1 MNILLV
7 DDEAPARAR
16 LAQLI
21 AELPEHR
28 VVGEA
33 ESGAQALTLCAQMAV
48 DVVLLDIR
56 MPGLDGLETARL
68 LKAGATAPAVI
79 FVTAYADHALAAFEV
94 QASDYLVKP
103 VRRERLIQALAR
115 LQSQASSPP
124 RVSNQAAPALVPA
137 PRAHLCARLGNMVRM
152 VAVEHIRYFKAE
164 QKYVTVRN
172 HQEELL
178 IEDSLVRLQAEFIDR
193 FIRVHRN
200 ALVAI
205 AYLEAL
211 HHRGGQHWLQLKD
224 CPKPV
229 AVSRRHL
236 RLIRQMLKN
245 TRD

>member
-33 ESGAQALTLCAQMAV
+33 ESGAQALALCTQLAV

-68 LKAGATAPAVI
+68 LGAGAAPPAVI
-79 FVTAYADHALAAFEV
+79 FVTACADHALAAFEV

-103 VRRERLIQALAR
+103 VRRERLMQALAR
-115 LQSQASSPP
+115 QQHRPLP
-124 RVSNQAAPALVPA
+124 RAKGHDAPATA
-137 PRAHLCARLGNMVRM
+137 PRTQLQARLGSMVRV
-152 VAVEHIRYFKAE
+152 VAVEQVRYFKAD
-164 QKYVTVRN
+164 QKYVTVRD
-172 HQEELL
+172 HEGELL
-178 IEDSLVRLQAEFIDR
+178 IEDSLVRLEAEFASR
-193 FIRVHRN
+193 FVRAHRN

-211 HHRGGQHWLQLKD
+211 HQRSVRHWLQLKD
-224 CPKPV
+224 CPERI

-236 RLIRQMLKN
+236 RLIRQALQS
-245 TRD
+245 TRT

>member
-33 ESGAQALTLCAQMAV
+33 ESGAQALTLCAQLTV

-103 VRRERLIQALAR
+103 VRRERLMQALAR
-115 LQSQASSPP
+115 LQSQASSSP

-137 PRAHLCARLGNMVRM
+137 PRAQLYARLGNMVRM
-152 VAVEHIRYFKAE
+152 VAVEQVRYFKAE
-164 QKYVTVRN
+164 QKYVTVRD
-172 HQEELL
+172 HEGELL
-178 IEDSLVRLQAEFIDR
+178 IEDSLARLEAEFANR
-193 FIRVHRN
+193 FVRAHRN

-205 AYLEAL
+205 AYLETL
-211 HHRGGQHWLQLKD
+211 HQRGVRHWLQLKD
-224 CPKPV
+224 CPECI

-236 RLIRQMLKN
+236 RLIRQALQG
-245 TRD
+245 TRT

>member
-33 ESGAQALTLCAQMAV
+33 ESGAQALLLCAQLPV

-68 LKAGATAPAVI
+68 LGAGPAPPAVI

-103 VRRERLIQALAR
+103 VRRERLVQALAR
-115 LQSQASSPP
+115 QQHRPSPRADGHDAP
-124 RVSNQAAPALVPA
+124 VAAPRTQL
-137 PRAHLCARLGNMVRM
+137 HARLGSMVQV
-152 VAVEHIRYFKAE
+152 VAVEQVRYFKAD

-172 HQEELL
+172 HEGELL
-178 IEDSLVRLQAEFIDR
+178 IEDSLVRLEAEFASR
-193 FIRVHRN
+193 FVRAHRN

-211 HHRGGQHWLQLKD
+211 HQRGVRHWLQLKD
-224 CPKPV
+224 CPERI

-236 RLIRQMLKN
+236 RLIRQALQS
-245 TRD
+245 TRT

>member
-33 ESGAQALTLCAQMAV
+33 ESGAQALALCAQLAV

-68 LKAGATAPAVI
+68 LGATAAPPAVI
-79 FVTAYADHALAAFEV
+79 FVTAYTDHALAAFEV

-103 VRRERLIQALAR
+103 VRRERLMQALAR
-115 LQSQASSPP
+115 QQHQPSP
-124 RVSNQAAPALVPA
+124 RADGHDAPAAVP
-137 PRAHLCARLGNMVRM
+137 RTHLHARLGSMVQV
-152 VAVEHIRYFKAE
+152 VAVEQVRYFKAD

-172 HQEELL
+172 HERELL
-178 IEDSLVRLQAEFIDR
+178 IEDSLVRLEAEFAGR
-193 FIRVHRN
+193 FVRAHRN

-211 HHRGGQHWLQLKD
+211 HQLGVRHWLQLKD
-224 CPKPV
+224 CPEGI

-236 RLIRQMLKN
+236 RLIRQALQS
-245 TRD
+245 TRT

>member
-68 LKAGATAPAVI
+68 LKAGATPPAVI
-79 FVTAYADHALAAFEV
+79 FVTAYADHALAAFEA

-103 VRRERLIQALAR
+103 VRRERLMQALAR
-115 LQSQASSPP
+115 LQSQASSSP
-124 RVSNQAAPALVPA
+124 RLTGQAAPA
-137 PRAHLCARLGNMVRM
+137 PRAQLSARLGNMVRM
-152 VAVEHIRYFKAE
+152 VAVEHVRYFKAE

-178 IEDSLVRLQAEFIDR
+178 IEDSLVRLQAEFADR
-193 FIRVHRN
+193 FIRAHRN

-211 HHRGGQHWLQLKD
+211 HHRGGQHWLQLRD
-224 CPKPV
+224 CPEPV

-236 RLIRQMLKN
+236 HRVRQMLKN
-245 TRD
+245 TRT

>member
-33 ESGAQALTLCAQMAV
+33 ESGAQALALCAQLPV
-48 DVVLLDIR
+48 NVVLLDIR

-68 LKAGATAPAVI
+68 LAAGAAPPAVI
-79 FVTAYADHALAAFEV
+79 FVTAYTDHALAAFDV
-94 QASDYLVKP
+94 QAADYLLKP

-115 LQSQASSPP
+115 LQPQASSSP
-124 RVSNQAAPALVPA
+124 RITSQAAPASA
-137 PRAHLCARLGNMVRM
+137 PRTQLYARVGNRVRM
-152 VAVEHIRYFKAE
+152 VAVEHVRYFKAE
-164 QKYVTVRN
+164 HKYITVRD
-172 HQEELL
+172 HEGELL
-178 IEDSLVRLQAEFIDR
+178 IEDSLARLEAEFAGR
-193 FIRVHRN
+193 FVRAHRN

-211 HHRGGQHWLQLKD
+211 HQRGVRHWLQLKD
-224 CPKPV
+224 CPERI

-236 RLIRQMLKN
+236 RLIRQTLQS
-245 TRD
+245 TRT

>member
-33 ESGAQALTLCAQMAV
+33 ESGAQALLLCAQLPV

-68 LKAGATAPAVI
+68 LGAGAAPPAVI

-103 VRRERLIQALAR
+103 VRRERLMQALAR
-115 LQSQASSPP
+115 QQHRPSPRTDGHDAP
-124 RVSNQAAPALVPA
+124 AAAPRTQL
-137 PRAHLCARLGNMVRM
+137 HARLGSRVQV
-152 VAVEHIRYFKAE
+152 VAVEQVRYFKAD

-172 HQEELL
+172 HERELL
-178 IEDSLVRLQAEFIDR
+178 IEDSLVRLETEFAGR
-193 FIRVHRN
+193 FVRAHRN

-211 HHRGGQHWLQLKD
+211 HQRGVRHWLQLKD
-224 CPKPV
+224 CPERI

-236 RLIRQMLKN
+236 RLIRQALQS
-245 TRD
+245 TRT

>member
-33 ESGAQALTLCAQMAV
+33 ENGAQALVLCAQLHV

-68 LKAGATAPAVI
+68 LAATPMPPTVI
-79 FVTAYADHALAAFEV
+79 FVTACADHALAAFEV

-103 VRRERLIQALAR
+103 VRRERLMQALAR
-115 LQSQASSPP
+115 QRRQPSPRTPGHAAS
-124 RVSNQAAPALVPA
+124 VAAP
-137 PRAHLCARLGNMVRM
+137 RTQLCARVGSMVQV
-152 VAVEHIRYFKAE
+152 VAVEQVRYFKAE
-164 QKYVTVRN
+164 QKYVTVR
-172 HQEELL
+172 HRDGELL
-178 IEDSLVRLQAEFIDR
+178 IEDSLTRLETEFASRFVRA
-193 FIRVHRN
+193 HRN

-205 AYLEAL
+205 AYLEGL
-211 HHRGGQHWLQLKD
+211 QLRGGHHWLRLKD
-224 CPKPV
+224 CPQPV

-236 RLIRQMLKN
+236 GLVRQALQGAI
-245 TRD
+245 T

>member
-7 DDEAPARAR
+7 DDEALARTR

-33 ESGAQALTLCAQMAV
+33 ENGVQALSLCAQLAV

-68 LKAGATAPAVI
+68 LKASAAPPAVI
-79 FVTAYADHALAAFEV
+79 FVTAYADHALAAFEA

-103 VRRERLIQALAR
+103 VRRERLMQALAR
-115 LQSQASSPP
+115 LQSRSSSSPWIKDDDA
-124 RVSNQAAPALVPA
+124 STSA
-137 PRAHLCARLGNMVRM
+137 PRAQLYARLGNMVRV
-152 VAVEHIRYFKAE
+152 VAVEQVRYFKAE

-178 IEDSLVRLQAEFIDR
+178 IEDSLVRLQTEFANR
-193 FIRVHRN
+193 FVRAHRN

-205 AYLEAL
+205 AYMEAL
-211 HHRGGQHWLQLKD
+211 HQRSGQHWLQLKD
-224 CPKPV
+224 CPEPV

-236 RLIRQMLKN
+236 QQVRQMMKN
-245 TRD
+245 TRT